1 MVHLG
6 TIVSGAGLL
15 VLLHAGYSAAHF
27 QQFKK
32 VSSSG
37 GGGDSAPIDAAL
49 EAFIGFFVCVF
60 GVLSSAG
67 AFLPIKGAAGG
78 GKSLDSAESTREF
91 EVFEHRG
98 RSLRKRLA
106 SAGLSS

>member
-6 TIVSGAGLL
+6 TLVSAAGLL
-15 VLLHAGYSAAHF
+15 TLLHAGFSAAHF

-32 VSSSG
+32 SSSG
-37 GGGDSAPIDAAL
+37 DGDSAPLDAVL
-49 EAFIGFFVCVF
+49 EAIAGFFVCVV
-60 GVLSSAG
+60 GILYSAG

-91 EVFEHRG
+91 EVFQHRG
-98 RSLRKRLA
+98 RSLRRRL
-106 SAGLSS
+106 LE